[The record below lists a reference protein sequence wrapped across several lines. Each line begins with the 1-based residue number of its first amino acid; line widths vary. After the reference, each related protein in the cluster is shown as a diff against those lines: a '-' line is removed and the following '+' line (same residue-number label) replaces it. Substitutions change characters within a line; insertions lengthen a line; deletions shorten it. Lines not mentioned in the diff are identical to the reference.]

1 MTNCLQ
7 AYNAWHHCPL
17 RQRAMKISHVC
28 GVDAIIDVVLWKIS
42 QVPGEVPVVI
52 QQRTDTAFIVSPK

>member
-1 MTNCLQ
+1 
-7 AYNAWHHCPL
+7 
-17 RQRAMKISHVC
+17 MKISHVC

-52 QQRTDTAFIVSPK
+52 QQRTDTAFIASPK

>member
-1 MTNCLQ
+1 
-7 AYNAWHHCPL
+7 
-17 RQRAMKISHVC
+17 MKISRVC

-52 QQRTDTAFIVSPK
+52 QRRADTAFIANPR